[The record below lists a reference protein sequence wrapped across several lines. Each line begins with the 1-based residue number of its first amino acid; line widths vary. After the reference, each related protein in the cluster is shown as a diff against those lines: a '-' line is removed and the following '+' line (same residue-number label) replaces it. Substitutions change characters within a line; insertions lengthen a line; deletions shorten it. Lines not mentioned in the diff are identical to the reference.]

1 MSASVLL
8 LPLLVAQPA
17 GVREVRVGDGTGVI
31 ALKADGT
38 AERTYRGL
46 WDKVRLDEPV
56 GVYRAKLPPREFAR
70 VAALPGVTEFDGFK
84 DGRVAFPSRIAHFTL
99 VRANGTKTLEWHSP
113 RSEKDAEQPD
123 ELWTLDAVIRGVA
136 SRLDWEP
143 IPGGVRVRFAGPSEV
158 VREVMVR
165 EEGTNFP
172 VAGLRS
178 HRAEA
183 VVPCRPGRYSVEVS
197 TLFGGHWTERVKTPV
212 VVEADRYAEVRG
224 R

>member
-1 MSASVLL
+1 MTAPLVL

-17 GVREVRVGDGTGVI
+17 DVREVRVGDGNGAIV
-31 ALKADGT
+31 LKADGT
-38 AERTYRGL
+38 AERSYRGL

-56 GVYRAKLPPREFAR
+56 GVYRAKLPPREFGR
-70 VAALPGVTEFDGFK
+70 VAALPGVTGFDGFK

-99 VRANGTKTLEWHSP
+99 VRGTGRKTLEWHSP
-113 RSEKDAEQPD
+113 RSERDAEQPD
-123 ELWTLDAVIRGVA
+123 ELWTLDAVVRGVA

-165 EEGTNFP
+165 EEGTNYP

-178 HRAEA
+178 HRAE
-183 VVPCRPGRYSVEVS
+183 VLIPCRPGRYSVEMS
-197 TLFGGHWTERVKTPV
+197 TLVGGHWTERVKTPV
-212 VVEADRYAEVRG
+212 VVEADRSVEVRG